1 MSDAMLDSELSN
13 DSYEESG
20 LLSMY
25 LKEINRIPLLTQEE
39 EYNLAVRAKKGDE
52 IARKKLIEANLRF
65 VVNVAKKYQNQ
76 GIPLNDLI
84 DEGNIGLMTAVEKF
98 EPDMGYH
105 FISYAVWW
113 IRQSIVKALC
123 EKSRAVRL
131 PLNRTNELMQIKKA
145 QKTLMHENGREAN
158 SQEIGKLTGLEPDLV
173 KTLLAIS
180 REMVSL
186 DSPMTNGDKGSQST
200 FGDFV
205 EDDSPSPEDRL
216 METSL
221 KEDIKTVLG
230 TLTDKERDVVELR
243 FGLNGRSPMSL
254 KEIGELYSLTKE
266 RIRQIEKKALEKLQN
281 PARSRMLESYTA

>member
-173 KTLLAIS
+173 KNLLAIS

>member
-1 MSDAMLDSELSN
+1 MLDSELSN

-158 SQEIGKLTGLEPDLV
+158 SHEIGKLTGLEPDLV
-173 KTLLAIS
+173 KNLLAIS

>member
-1 MSDAMLDSELSN
+1 MLDSELSN

-173 KTLLAIS
+173 KNLLAIS